1 MKTKVLAILL
11 CSALSVCAFS
21 GCEDA
26 KAEPEES
33 SISTVALEEGV
44 FDIDAV
50 RNNISIKGHKF
61 IVPQKLSQLE
71 SGLKYKF
78 VGEEFDDGLY
88 ETEISD
94 DEGLILRTIVRNA
107 HDKDKNAELYN
118 ISVGDSD
125 SDIAGIIP
133 LVSTEDDVLKQFG
146 KPDHS
151 EEVETDTETKLYR
164 YGEFT
169 DKNSYSHIGNL
180 MTVSFNNSGIVQQIV
195 VSYSELS

>member
-11 CSALSVCAFS
+11 CSSLSVCAFS

-50 RNNISIKGHKF
+50 RTNISIKGHKF
-61 IVPQKLSQLE
+61 IVPQKLSQLD

-88 ETEISD
+88 EVEISD
-94 DEGLILRTIVRNA
+94 KNGVILSSVAENA
-107 HDKDKNAELYN
+107 HDKSDKASLYN
-118 ISVGDSD
+118 IALNDSE
-125 SDIAGIIP
+125 SNVYGITPQI
-133 LVSTEDDVLKQFG
+133 SNKEDVVKLFG
-146 KPDHS
+146 EPDATK
-151 EEVETDTETKLYR
+151 ETDIMDSK
-164 YGEFT
+164 
-169 DKNSYSHIGNL
+169 I
-180 MTVSFNNSGIVQQIV
+180 VSFIYGFREETSGYRTKGKFMNISFNEDNIVSSV
-195 VSYSELS
+195 VINYVE